1 MFAGGT
7 KRKWAP
13 GEGQE
18 NQSASLTAA
27 SATLAAKRQKSV
39 QGTSPSKILA
49 RPVTL
54 NREQNAVLQA
64 VMSGRSVFFTG
75 SAGTGKSFLLKRIIG
90 GFICLG
96 LVFVWVFFHFVLF
109 FNKLTVFWMLTT
121 LA

>member
-1 MFAGGT
+1 MFTGGA

-18 NQSASLTAA
+18 NQPASLTAA
-27 SATLAAKRQKSV
+27 SAALAAKRQKSV
-39 QGTSPSKILA
+39 QGISPSKILA

-96 LVFVWVFFHFVLF
+96 LFFVFLLF
-109 FNKLTVFWMLTT
+109 FNKLTGC
-121 LA
+121 